1 MAKKRKGSAKATL
14 AELNALEQI
23 NLNAAGLDVGDDEVW
38 ACVPAGRDE
47 NSVRSFPTFTADIH
61 HLADWLAECHVET
74 IAMEAT
80 GVYWIALFEVLESR
94 GFEVYVVN
102 PRYLKNV
109 AAQKTDVLDCQWIQ
123 QLHTYGLLRPS
134 FQPAEEVA
142 ALRAVVRHREMLV
155 RYRAAHI
162 QHMQKA
168 LQLMNLKLTN
178 VLSDIT
184 GVTGMAIIR
193 SIVAGE
199 RNPQALSQYR
209 DPGCKKS
216 EEEIAKSLE
225 GNYRRE
231 HLFALQQALE
241 LYDIYEA
248 QMRACDDELEAMYGT
263 LDTVD
268 SDIEPP
274 KPKSGK
280 RRKNQANFDV
290 ASELHRITGVDLTQI
305 DGIDALTAQKV
316 IAEIGWDM
324 SKWRTVKQFTAWLR
338 IAPRNAISG
347 GKILKQSSNKTQNP
361 ATQAL
366 RVAAQSLARSNSD
379 LGAFYRRIRA
389 RHGARQ
395 AVAATAHKLARII
408 YTMLKNH
415 TSYVDP
421 GPDYYEQRYRDR
433 TIRNLEQ
440 RATRLGLQL
449 VPATEVS

>member
-1 MAKKRKGSAKATL
+1 MTTKGQRAAKASL
-14 AELNALEQI
+14 ADMNALEQI
-23 NLNAAGLDVGDDEVW
+23 NLDAAGLDVGDDDIW
-38 ACVPAGRDE
+38 ACVPVGRDE
-47 NSVRSFPTFTADIH
+47 MSVRSFSTFTADLH
-61 HLADWLAECHVET
+61 QLADWLAACRVNT

-94 GFEVYVVN
+94 GFQVYVVN

-134 FQPAEEVA
+134 FQPPEQIA
-142 ALRAVVRHREMLV
+142 ALRSLVRHRDMLV
-155 RYRAAHI
+155 RYRSAHI

-168 LQLMNLKLTN
+168 LQLMNIKLTN

-184 GVTGMAIIR
+184 GVTGMTIIR

-199 RNPQALSQYR
+199 RNPQVLAQYR

-225 GNYRRE
+225 GSYRRE

-241 LYDIYEA
+241 LYDIYAA
-248 QMRACDDELEAMYGT
+248 QMSACDVELQAMYAEF
-263 LDTVD
+263 DPVD

-274 KPKSGK
+274 KPANKK
-280 RRKNQANFDV
+280 RRKNQAHFDV
-290 ASELHRITGVDLTQI
+290 ATALYRMSGVDLTQI
-305 DGIDALTAQKV
+305 DGIDALTAQT
-316 IAEIGWDM
+316 IISEISWDM
-324 SKWRTVKQFTAWLR
+324 NKWPTVKHFTSWLR
-338 IAPRNAISG
+338 IAPRNRISG
-347 GKILKQSSNKTQNP
+347 GKLIGRTRNKTRNP

-366 RVAAQSLARSNSD
+366 RLAAQSLARSNSA
-379 LGAFYRRIRA
+379 LGAFYRRIKT
-389 RHGARQ
+389 RHGAQQ

-408 YTMLKNH
+408 YFMLKNR
-415 TSYVDP
+415 TPYLDP

-433 TIRNLEQ
+433 TIQNMQ
-440 RATRLGLQL
+440 RKAAKLGLQL
-449 VPATEVS
+449 VPAT

>member
-1 MAKKRKGSAKATL
+1 MAKKGKGGAKATL

-23 NLNAAGLDVGDDEVW
+23 NLNAAGLDVGDDEIW

-47 NSVRSFPTFTADIH
+47 LSVRSFPTFTADLH
-61 HLADWLAECHVET
+61 QLADWLVQCKVDTVAL
-74 IAMEAT
+74 EAT
-80 GVYWIALFEVLESR
+80 GVYWIALYEVLESR
-94 GFEVYVVN
+94 GFDVNVVN

-134 FQPAEEVA
+134 FQPPERIS

-155 RYRAAHI
+155 RYRSAHI

-199 RNPQALSQYR
+199 RNPQVLAQYR
-209 DPGCKKS
+209 DPKCKMS
-216 EEEIAKSLE
+216 EAEIAKSLE

-231 HLFALQQALE
+231 HLFALQQALQ
-241 LYDIYEA
+241 LYDMYEA
-248 QMRACDDELEAMYGT
+248 QMRACDAELEAMYSAF
-263 LDTVD
+263 DTVD

-274 KPKSGK
+274 EPKNGK
-280 RRKNQANFDV
+280 RRKNQTHFDV
-290 ASELHRITGVDLTQI
+290 ATELYRVTGVDLTQI
-305 DGIDALTAQKV
+305 DGIDALTAQK
-316 IAEIGWDM
+316 ILTEIGWDV
-324 SKWRTVKQFTAWLR
+324 SPWPTVKHFASWLR
-338 IAPRNAISG
+338 IAPRNDTSG
-347 GKILKQSSNKTQNP
+347 GRVIRRTSNKTQNP
-361 ATQAL
+361 VTQAL
-366 RVAAQSLARSNSD
+366 RVAAQSVARSNSA

-408 YTMLKNH
+408 YSMLKNR
-415 TSYVDP
+415 TPYVDP
-421 GPDYYEQRYRDR
+421 GPDYYEQRYRNR
-433 TIRNLEQ
+433 TIRNLEHK
-440 RATRLGLQL
+440 AAKLGLQL
-449 VPATEVS
+449 VPAT